1 MKDDLFKKF
10 ITSRV
15 KDSDRRNRE
24 IVLNSLLAGTFILLS
39 LFLLLLLIDALL
51 HTMFPGQRIAA
62 TLVVL
67 IFLGYLY
74 YASGKGR
81 FRRTAYMLVGLYLLM
96 AIAIVAEWG
105 LYTPTGVLL
114 FSLVVVLAGILL
126 GAAYSLYAVIVVAG
140 ALSAVQLAQSSGH
153 LHPNLDWLTQ
163 PSSFVDVI
171 SYSFVFG
178 TIALVSWMF
187 NHQMERS
194 LKHAQR
200 AEAALSRQ
208 KALLEIKVE
217 KRTRQL
223 QAAQLEEMQQLYR
236 FAELGQLSTA
246 LLHDLANHLTTL
258 TLDIEGLGEQNN
270 SHMLR
275 RAKRSMRYI
284 DDMVH
289 QVRDQLHDQSQP
301 KRFSVAGEIDEVMKI
316 LAPKAQRAQVT
327 VEWENPPDKTSS
339 CYGEPSRFRQ
349 LIANL
354 ISNGIDAYPEASK
367 TTESNRH
374 VAVNLKAT
382 AARITITVSDWGR
395 GINTQDRARIFD
407 PFFSTKAKGMG
418 IGLFITRQIAEEHF
432 GGTITLDPEAKHTIF
447 TITLK
452 RSV

>member
-1 MKDDLFKKF
+1 MKDSLFKKF

-24 IVLNSLLAGTFILLS
+24 IVLNSLLVGTFILLS
-39 LFLLLLLIDALL
+39 LFLLSLTLTALFGKP
-51 HTMFPGQRIAA
+51 FPWERIAS
-62 TLVVL
+62 TLAVL
-67 IFLGYLY
+67 GLVGYLY
-74 YASGKGR
+74 RLTSIGKYR
-81 FRRTAYMLVGLYLLM
+81 VAAYLLVGLYLSL
-96 AIAIVAEWG
+96 ATTVVAYWG

-114 FSLVVVLAGILL
+114 FGLVIVLAGILL
-126 GAAYSLYAVIVVAG
+126 GAAYSLYAVLVVAA
-140 ALSAVQLAQSSGH
+140 ALTSVQVAQSNGY
-153 LHPNLDWLTQ
+153 LQANLEWLKQ
-163 PSSFVDVI
+163 PSSAADII

-178 TIALVSWMF
+178 AIALVSWMF

-270 SHMLR
+270 SRILR
-275 RAKRSMRYI
+275 RAKRSIRYI

-289 QVRDQLHDQSQP
+289 QVRDQLHDQSHP
-301 KRFSVAGEIDEVMKI
+301 KRFSVASEIDEVIKI
-316 LAPKAQRAQVT
+316 LTPKARRAQVA
-327 VEWENPPDKTSS
+327 VEWEIPPDKAPS
-339 CYGEPSRFRQ
+339 CHGEPSRFRQ

-354 ISNGIDAYPEASK
+354 ISNGIDAYPEASANK
-367 TTESNRH
+367 ENQRRVTVS
-374 VAVNLKAT
+374 LKAT
-382 AARITITVSDWGR
+382 ASRVTIIVSDWGR

-407 PFFSTKAKGMG
+407 PFYSTKAKGMG

-432 GGTITLDPEAKHTIF
+432 GGTITLDPKAGHTVF
-447 TITLK
+447 TVTLK
-452 RSV
+452 RAT